1 MKLLRNIS
9 LVHSSFDKVMSFS
22 SQNIATCKLKNQL
35 PDVIPRSLVAGVR
48 GTLSLVAKA
57 PASMNR
63 VVDDGEKY
71 WCSRKTT
78 TTVTAE
84 AFNYV
89 VNQIFCCAKE
99 CNECHEAQQHDSNQ
113 TTQLSS
119 VVRTC
124 RLWSAKCLTV
134 MKHALR
140 ELHKARFTR
149 NCFHRI
155 SYIWKNIYIWDK
167 VLKSE
172 RSKPFIIYKIYLVHS
187 WILRIICE

>member
-57 PASMNR
+57 TASMNR
-63 VVDDGEKY
+63 VVYDEEKY
-71 WCSRKTT
+71 WCSRKKT

-84 AFNYV
+84 TFNYV

-99 CNECHEAQQHDSNQ
+99 CDECHEAQQQDSNQ
-113 TTQLSS
+113 TTQPFSQTGQMIKQCCENLS
-119 VVRTC
+119 
-124 RLWSAKCLTV
+124 V
-134 MKHALR
+134 MKHQVFNSH
-140 ELHKARFTR
+140 ETRFMRVT
-149 NCFHRI
+149 
-155 SYIWKNIYIWDK
+155 
-167 VLKSE
+167 
-172 RSKPFIIYKIYLVHS
+172 
-187 WILRIICE
+187 